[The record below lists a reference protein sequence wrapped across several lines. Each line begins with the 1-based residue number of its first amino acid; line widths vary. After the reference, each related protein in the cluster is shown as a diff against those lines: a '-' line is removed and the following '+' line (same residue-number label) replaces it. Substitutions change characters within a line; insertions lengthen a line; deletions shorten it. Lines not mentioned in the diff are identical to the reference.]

1 MTVPFEGPSCGQW
14 FLGPAT
20 LATLQAGIKSAQ
32 KETFQH
38 HLIYIPVYF
47 L

>member
-32 KETFQH
+32 KDLY
-38 HLIYIPVYF
+38 LIYIPVYF